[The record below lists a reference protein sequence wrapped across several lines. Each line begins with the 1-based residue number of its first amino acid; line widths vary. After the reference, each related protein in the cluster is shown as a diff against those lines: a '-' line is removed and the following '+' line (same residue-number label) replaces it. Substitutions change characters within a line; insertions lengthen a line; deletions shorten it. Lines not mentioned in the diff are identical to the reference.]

1 MELRFSTMESPEIV
15 GLTGGMTTLV
25 LGGTGKTGRRVIDG
39 LTALGRP
46 VRNGSRSAVPS
57 FDWTDRGTW
66 AEALEGVASVYVTYY
81 PDLAVPGAVGDIEAF
96 TGLAVESGVR
106 RIVLLSG
113 RGEPRAEASERVV
126 RESGMEWTVV
136 RCAWFMQ
143 NFSEGY
149 LRDSVM
155 DGVIALPAGD
165 VAEPFVDVDDIADV
179 VVAALTEDGHAGRSY
194 ELSGPRLLTFADAA
208 AELTAA
214 LGRPVTYLPVTAAEF
229 AEAAIGQGVPEDEVA
244 MLNDLFAEV
253 LDGRNAYVSDGV
265 REALGRPARDFTPFA
280 TAWARTLPSG

>member
-1 MELRFSTMESPEIV
+1 
-15 GLTGGMTTLV
+15 MTTLV
-25 LGGTGKTGRRVIDG
+25 LGGTGKTGRRVIDR

-46 VRNGSRSAVPS
+46 VRSGSRSAVPS
-57 FDWTDRGTW
+57 FDWADRGGW
-66 AEALEGVASVYVTYY
+66 ADVLEGVESVYVTYY
-81 PDLAVPGAVGDIEAF
+81 PDLAVPGSVDDIEAF
-96 TGLAVESGVR
+96 TALAVQSGVR

-113 RGEPRAEASERVV
+113 RNEPQAEASERVV
-126 RESGMEWTVV
+126 QGSGLEWTVV

-149 LRDSVM
+149 LRDAVL

-179 VVAALTEDGHAGRSY
+179 VVAALTQDGHAGRLY

-208 AELTAA
+208 ADLAAA

-229 AEAAIGQGVPEDEVA
+229 AAGAIEQGVPEDEVA
-244 MLNDLFAEV
+244 MLNGLFAEV

-265 REALGRPARDFTPFA
+265 REALGRQARDFTPFA
-280 TAWARTLPSG
+280 MEWGKTLPSA